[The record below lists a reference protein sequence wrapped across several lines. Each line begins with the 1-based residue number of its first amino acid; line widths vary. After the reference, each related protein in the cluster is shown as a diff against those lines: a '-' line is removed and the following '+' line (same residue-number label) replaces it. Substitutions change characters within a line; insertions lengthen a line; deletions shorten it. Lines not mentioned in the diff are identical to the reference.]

1 MDTPSPSSLDG
12 VILIGTRLRCLA
24 ASAVPPL
31 ERSLPTDRSVTVV
44 GVDATVVTSRAEWIA
59 LLHTAELA
67 VWGTGAA
74 GPHVVAVV
82 QARLPLPVRA
92 HHRLQRWAFSLLQRF
107 ACERGADVDVTV
119 LVVAADTPAELVRRR
134 VGELVRRPVGVNQAS
149 VLYEHEVRERT
160 IAQAATA
167 DFI

>member
-1 MDTPSPSSLDG
+1 VSSSSEPG
-12 VILIGTRLRCLA
+12 C
-24 ASAVPPL
+24 
-31 ERSLPTDRSVTVV
+31 
-44 GVDATVVTSRAEWIA
+44 

-119 LVVAADTPAELVRRR
+119 LVVAADTPGELVRRR